1 MRVEAVYK
9 LSPYLHSFMQKIA
22 DLIQEELLFHGYDK
36 GQSKVAETHNW
47 MRWVTNDKAQNLPNL
62 LATSLNFDMDHQD
75 HCQAT
80 QLDFENGLFFIR
92 FMIDTEYPSKI
103 FNLCQDTYDA
113 SLLAAY
119 ELYNCEDVSHEVAQ
133 IIVTNLQSLTV
144 GFNIDYNELTF
155 VTNKSKHSYIVG
167 HTTAGLKLTR
177 KDLNEDQEFRL
188 TTDLGNSMQRR
199 SHIHMPPG
207 FKKITSEQELQKYVN
222 DDQDFMLKIY
232 LANQQIE
239 RERAALEAAEK
250 QLQERQKQQELERQ
264 QRAQEEERLRR
275 EREDAGT
282 ETDNGGDPPPNQAS

>member
-1 MRVEAVYK
+1 M
-9 LSPYLHSFMQKIA
+9 SPYLHSFMQKISE
-22 DLIQEELLFHGYDK
+22 LIEQELLFHGYDK

-92 FMIDTEYPSKI
+92 FLIDREYPSKI

-113 SLLAAY
+113 TLLAPY
-119 ELYNCEDVSHEVAQ
+119 ELYNCEGVSHEIAQ

-144 GFNIDYNELTF
+144 GFSIDYNELTF
-155 VTNKSKHSYIVG
+155 ITNKSKYSYIVG
-167 HTTAGLKLTR
+167 HSTTGLKLSR

-188 TTDLGNSMQRR
+188 TADLANSMERR

-207 FKKITSEQELQKYVN
+207 FRKITSEQELQKYVN

-250 QLQERQKQQELERQ
+250 QLQERQKQQELENQR
-264 QRAQEEERLRR
+264 RAQEEERLRR
-275 EREDAGT
+275 EREAADT
-282 ETDNGGDPPPNQAS
+282 ETENGGDPPPNPGA

>member
-1 MRVEAVYK
+1 M
-9 LSPYLHSFMQKIA
+9 SPYLYSFMQKISEF
-22 DLIQEELLFHGYDK
+22 IEQELLFHGYDK
-36 GQSKVAETHNW
+36 GQSKVTETHNW
-47 MRWVTNDKAQNLPNL
+47 MRWVTNDKAQNLPTL

-75 HCQAT
+75 NCQAT

-113 SLLAAY
+113 TLLAAY
-119 ELYNCEDVSHEVAQ
+119 ELYNCEGVSHEVAQ

-167 HTTAGLKLTR
+167 HTSAGLKLTR
-177 KDLNEDQEFRL
+177 KDLNEDQELRL
-188 TTDLGNSMQRR
+188 TMDLGNSMQRK
-199 SHIHMPPG
+199 SHISMPPG
-207 FKKITSEQELQKYVN
+207 FKKITSEQELQKYSN
-222 DDQDFMLKIY
+222 DDQDFMLKIF

-239 RERAALEAAEK
+239 KERAALEAAEK

-264 QRAQEEERLRR
+264 QKAQEEERRRR

>member
-1 MRVEAVYK
+1 
-9 LSPYLHSFMQKIA
+9 MQKIS
-22 DLIQEELLFHGYDK
+22 DLIQDELMFHGYNN
-36 GQSKVAETHNW
+36 GQSKVSETHNW
-47 MRWVTNDKAQNLPNL
+47 MRWVTGDHAQNLPKL
-62 LATSLNFDMDHQD
+62 LATNLNFDQDHQD
-75 HCQAT
+75 HCEAT

-92 FMIDTEYPSKI
+92 FLIDREYPSKI
-103 FNLCQDTYDA
+103 FNLCQDTYEA
-113 SLLAAY
+113 TLLAPY
-119 ELYNCEDVSHEVAQ
+119 KLYTCEGVSQEIAQ

-144 GFNIDYNELTF
+144 GFSIDYNELTF
-155 VTNKSKHSYIVG
+155 ITNKSQYSYIVG
-167 HTTAGLKLTR
+167 HSTTGLKLSR
-177 KDLNEDQEFRL
+177 KDHNEDQEFRL
-188 TTDLGNSMQRR
+188 TADLANSMERR

-282 ETDNGGDPPPNQAS
+282 ETENGGDPPPNQAS

>member
-1 MRVEAVYK
+1 MRVEAVYR
-9 LSPYLHSFMQKIA
+9 LSPYLYSFMQKIA
-22 DLIQEELLFHGYDK
+22 ELIEQELLFHGYDK

-92 FMIDTEYPSKI
+92 FLIDREYPSKI

-113 SLLAAY
+113 TLLAPY
-119 ELYNCEDVSHEVAQ
+119 ELYNCEGVSHEIAQ

-155 VTNKSKHSYIVG
+155 VTNKNKYSYIVG
-167 HTTAGLKLTR
+167 HSTTGLKLSR

-188 TTDLGNSMQRR
+188 TADLGNSMERR

-239 RERAALEAAEK
+239 RELS
-250 QLQERQKQQELERQ
+250 LIHI
-264 QRAQEEERLRR
+264 
-275 EREDAGT
+275 
-282 ETDNGGDPPPNQAS
+282 

>member
-1 MRVEAVYK
+1 
-9 LSPYLHSFMQKIA
+9 MQKIA
-22 DLIQEELLFHGYDK
+22 ELIEQELHFHGYDK

-92 FMIDTEYPSKI
+92 FLIDREYPSKI

-113 SLLAAY
+113 TLLAPY
-119 ELYNCEDVSHEVAQ
+119 ELYNCEGVSHEIAQ

-155 VTNKSKHSYIVG
+155 VTNKSKYSYIVG
-167 HTTAGLKLTR
+167 HSTTGLKLSR

-188 TTDLGNSMQRR
+188 TADLANSMERR

-207 FKKITSEQELQKYVN
+207 FRKITSEQELQKYVN

-275 EREDAGT
+275 EREDAGAET
-282 ETDNGGDPPPNQAS
+282 ENGGDPPPNQAS